1 MFSES
6 ETISRVP
13 GLSAQ
18 RLQTWIDRGWVTTVI
33 TERGRIFGEI
43 DVARLSLICA
53 LRDDMEVDSDMLP
66 TLLKLLDQLYGV
78 RRELRATWQ
87 AIAAEPEDV
96 RDRIAARIEVE

>member
-18 RLQTWIDRGWVTTVI
+18 RLQSWIDRGWVATVI

-43 DVARLSLICA
+43 DVARLSLICT

-66 TLLKLLDQLYGV
+66 TVLKLLDQLYGV
-78 RRELRATWQ
+78 RRDLRATWK
-87 AIAAEPEDV
+87 AISFEPEEV
-96 RDRIAARIEVE
+96 RDRILSRLEAD